1 MKSVSSDFYEKLRG
15 IKETNAIITYK
26 SNESTYI
33 LTTEN
38 NDYIATEIN
47 DLIGTEKGIV
57 VLEDIVSLERKF
69 SVNMLKTVAKA
80 ITINS
85 KTKIPKG
92 TWVNLKIGVLV
103 NNYYENENEGNFYIL
118 EEPTYEADTETY
130 TMIGYDKMYESMIK
144 FGTLNIKFP
153 IKVKNLV
160 YEICRKFDW
169 GVTRYSIESMA
180 NANSII
186 EKNIF
191 DNQNLTYRDIL
202 DDVSTVA
209 GGSLMFNVNDFLE
222 YKSPIDT
229 LFQEEVND
237 ENIENI
243 NASII
248 DSYGPVNKL
257 IVTTG
262 SNVAL
267 AQKED
272 NDSIK
277 QNGETIFNINEN
289 RILNYNTNNFIDELF
304 NAIKGLEYSLY
315 DLGTMGL
322 LIFEPLDG
330 FKISHNNKEYKCL
343 MLNSDLRMTSGLKE
357 NISAQKPTINQ
368 NQYTSASDDVD
379 TKKTKNAYI
388 SLDKANAQLVLK
400 VDSNGKIASVRLD
413 GDADGGSV
421 VEIKADNIKLEGYT
435 TINGNFKIDIDGSME
450 ATGGKIAG
458 WNINNDKL
466 SNGNVEISNKGYAT
480 VYTAADILMIK
491 AIIYW
496 TLDPTNPLA
505 IEPTQAM
512 IKHYDLNKDGKV
524 DAADLLILIKMIGFE

>member
-1 MKSVSSDFYEKLRG
+1 MKLVSNEFYEKLRG

-26 SNESTYI
+26 SSEISYI
-33 LTTEN
+33 LTTED

-57 VLEDIVSLERKF
+57 ELEDITIIERKF

-80 ITINS
+80 ITITS
-85 KTKIPKG
+85 KTKIPKN
-92 TWVNLKIGVLV
+92 TWVNLKIGILI
-103 NNYYENENEGNFYIL
+103 NGSYEYEDEGNFYIL

-144 FGTLNIKFP
+144 FDNLNIKFP
-153 IKVKNLV
+153 ISVKSLIIA
-160 YEICRKFDW
+160 ICNILNWKYNND
-169 GVTRYSIESMA
+169 ILKNIPNE
-180 NANSII
+180 NKII
-186 EKNIF
+186 ETNVF
-191 DNQNLTYRDIL
+191 DNQGLTYRDVL
-202 DDVSTVA
+202 DDISTITA
-209 GGSLMFNVNDFLE
+209 GSLLFDINDYLIW
-222 YKSPIDT
+222 KSPINVSHEKEIDDT
-229 LFQEEVND
+229 
-237 ENIENI
+237 NIENV

-248 DSYGPVNKL
+248 ESYGPVNKL
-257 IVTTG
+257 IITTG
-262 SNVAL
+262 GNITL

-272 NDSIK
+272 INSIN

-289 RILNYNTNNFIDELF
+289 RILNYNTDNFIDELF
-304 NAIKGLEYSLY
+304 NAIKGLEYGLY

-322 LIFEPLDG
+322 LIYEPLDG
-330 FKISHNNKEYKCL
+330 FKILHNNKEYKCL

-357 NISAQKPTINQ
+357 NISTQKPTINQ

-413 GDADGGSV
+413 GDANDGSV
-421 VEIKADNIKLEGYT
+421 IEIKADNIKLEGYT
-435 TINGNFKIDIDGSME
+435 TINGSFKIDIDGNME
-450 ATGGKIAG
+450 SAGGKIAG

-466 SNGNVEISNKGYAT
+466 SNGSVEINSNGYAT

-524 DAADLLILIKMIGFE
+524 DAADLLILTKMIGFE